1 MKKSLFLLLLAAGAV
16 TSVAC
21 KNYLGNPHSK
31 PVPPK
36 VVPTTSSD
44 LRVEP
49 PNWWTSLR
57 HNRVELLVRREGLS
71 AYDVRLGEAKGV
83 TLEKV
88 TRGDSPNYLFL
99 TLHIAEGAPQQKV
112 PLLFAHPNGQNS
124 FVHEFPIWY
133 RNPDTKA
140 QGLDA
145 RDVLYLIMPDRFA
158 NGDPANDNVPGM
170 LDGLARDSLT
180 GRHGGD
186 LKGVLDRLDYLKDLG
201 ITAIWLN
208 PELEN
213 DQAEASYH
221 GYAITD
227 MYRVDRRLGTN
238 ELYRDLVRACHD
250 RGLKMVRDVV
260 PNHIGVHHHWM
271 KDLPFK
277 DWVNVWPEMTQT
289 SYRAPTLLDPYASE
303 YDKKRFS
310 DGWFVP
316 SMPDLNQ
323 RNPHL
328 ANYLIQQAI
337 WWVEYSGLDAY
348 RIDTYTYSDQ
358 EFMSRFCRE
367 IREEY
372 PAIHLFG
379 EIWEYALPIQG
390 FFADNQPMDR
400 AQFDSN
406 LPGVVDFQLCFA
418 IQEALKREQG
428 WTEGASRVYYTLAQD
443 YFYENPFQ
451 NVTMLDN
458 HDMTRFYTAV
468 GENFNK
474 YKSGIAFLLTT
485 RGIPQLYYATE
496 ILGTGHEAPS
506 HGNIRKD
513 FPGGWPGDPAN
524 KFTATGRTS
533 LENAAFEY
541 VQALLRYRNATPTL
555 HFGQLT
561 QFVPEDGVYI
571 YFRHD
576 KAKTI
581 MVLIN
586 TANTERTV
594 DTKRFA
600 ERMQGFAFGKD
611 VIYGLLYRDLTKI
624 RLEANSPVVLE
635 LYR

>member
-1 MKKSLFLLLLAAGAV
+1 MKKSFFLLLLAAGAV
-16 TSVAC
+16 VSVAC
-21 KNYLGNPHSK
+21 KNYWGNPHSR

-36 VVPTTSSD
+36 VVPASSGD

-49 PNWWTSLR
+49 PNWWTGLR

-83 TLEKV
+83 ILEKV

-99 TLHIAEGAPQQKV
+99 TLQIAEGAPQQKV
-112 PLLFAHPNGQNS
+112 PLMFAHPNGTNA

-133 RNPDTKA
+133 RNPDSKA

-158 NGDPANDNVPGM
+158 NGDPSNDNVPGM
-170 LDGLARDSLT
+170 LEGLARDSLV

-186 LKGVLDRLDYLKDLG
+186 LKGIMDHLDYLKNLG
-201 ITAIWLN
+201 VTALWLN

-213 DQAEASYH
+213 DQTEASYH

-227 MYRVDRRLGTN
+227 LYRVDRRLGTN
-238 ELYRDLVRACHD
+238 ELYRELVRACHD

-289 SYRAPTLLDPYASE
+289 SYRAPSLLDPYASE
-303 YDKKRFS
+303 YDKKRFN

-372 PAIHLFG
+372 PSIHLFG
-379 EIWEYALPIQG
+379 EIWEHAVPIQG
-390 FFADNQPMDR
+390 FFADNQPLDR
-400 AQFDSN
+400 AKFDSN

-428 WTEGASRVYYTLAQD
+428 WTEGISRVYYTLAQD

-458 HDMTRFYTAV
+458 HDMTRIYTAV
-468 GENFNK
+468 GENINK
-474 YKSGIAFLLTT
+474 YKSGIAFLLTM

-496 ILGTGHEAPS
+496 ILGTGFEAPS

-524 KFTATGRTS
+524 KFTATGRTP

-541 VQALLRYRNATPTL
+541 VQAFLRYRNLNTTL

-561 QFVPEDGVYI
+561 QFVPEDGVYV

-586 TANTERTV
+586 TANAERTV

-600 ERMQGFAFGKD
+600 ERMQGSAFGKD
-611 VIYGLLYRDLTKI
+611 VVYGLLYKDLTKI
-624 RLEANSPVVLE
+624 RVEANSPVVLE